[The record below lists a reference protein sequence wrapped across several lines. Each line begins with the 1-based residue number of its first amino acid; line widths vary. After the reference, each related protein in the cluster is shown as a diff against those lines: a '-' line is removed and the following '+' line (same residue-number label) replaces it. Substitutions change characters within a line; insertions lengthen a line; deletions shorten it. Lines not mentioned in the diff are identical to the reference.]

1 MEYKENIFSD
11 LVASFAD
18 YYRAMQLR
26 NADKILEA
34 KEELD
39 RRKKAYSKEDIAKA
53 KAEADKFASAGFRET
68 KNKGGLST
76 KNGKAKMMRG
86 GMANKKEHMYVAV
99 GSVTDKMNPG
109 LRALNKTRPDV
120 VKKILGK

>member
-53 KAEADKFASAGFRET
+53 KGEADKFASAGFRET
-68 KNKGGLST
+68 KNIGGLST

-86 GMANKKEHMYVAV
+86 GMANKKEHMYVAG

>member
-18 YYRAMQLR
+18 YYRAIQGR
-26 NADKILEA
+26 DTEKILKA
-34 KEELD
+34 KEDLD
-39 RRKKAYSKEDIAKA
+39 RRKKAYSKKDIAKA
-53 KAEADKFASAGFRET
+53 KAEADNFANAGFKET

-86 GMANKKEHMYVAV
+86 GMANKKEHMYVAG

-120 VKKILGK
+120 VKQILDK

>member
-11 LVASFAD
+11 LVASFVD
-18 YYRAMQLR
+18 YYKAMQGDKT
-26 NADKILEA
+26 DKILEA

-53 KAEADKFASAGFRET
+53 KAEADNFANAGFRET

-86 GMANKKEHMYVAV
+86 GMANKKEHMYVAG
-99 GSVTDKMNPG
+99 GSVTDKMSPG

-120 VKKILGK
+120 VKKILDK

>member
-18 YYRAMQLR
+18 YYRAIQGR
-26 NADKILEA
+26 DTEKILKA
-34 KEELD
+34 KEDLD

-53 KAEADKFASAGFRET
+53 KAEADKFADAGFKET

-86 GMANKKEHMYVAV
+86 GMANKKEHMYVAG

-120 VKKILGK
+120 VKQILGK